1 MMRPGLVIFDCDG
14 TLVDSE
20 VLASQVLVEM
30 AIEEGLELGL
40 AEAISAFKGIKMAE
54 SVLELERRLG
64 RALRPEFVPEL
75 RRRSADAFA
84 TSLVEI
90 PGARDLV
97 SSVKTAKC
105 VASAGPRAKIE
116 LTLTVTGLLP
126 FFGEHIFSSYDVG
139 VWKPDPG
146 FFLHVAGEMGFAPEE
161 CIVVEDSRPG
171 ILGGVAAGMRVFAYQ
186 PEAPDFDI
194 PEGVTVIRELRELR
208 PFLCDD

>member
-1 MMRPGLVIFDCDG
+1 MRPGLVIFDCDG

-20 VLASQVLVEM
+20 VIVSQVLVEM
-30 AIEEGLELGL
+30 AIEQGLELSL
-40 AEAISAFKGIKMAE
+40 ADAIADFKGVKMAE
-54 SVLELERRLG
+54 SVVELERRLG
-64 RALRPEFVPEL
+64 RALPPEFVPDL

-84 TSLVEI
+84 TSLTEI

-97 SSVKTAKC
+97 SSVSTAKC

-126 FFGEHIFSSYDVG
+126 YFGEHIFSSYEVG

-146 FFLHVAGEMGFAPEE
+146 FFLHVAEVMGFAPEE
-161 CIVVEDSRPG
+161 CVVVEDSRPG

-186 PEAPDFDI
+186 PEPPDFEL
-194 PEGVTVIRELRELR
+194 PEGVTVIRDLSELR
-208 PFLCDD
+208 PLLCDE